1 MLEEKCM
8 INEGFYPSRLGNW
21 VYEQISD
28 HCDSSSFK
36 RGNWERLLIEITIFK
51 KGLSSFEQ
59 NPAE

>member
-1 MLEEKCM
+1 M